1 MSTAAFSG
9 NSNPLNNH
17 VKWQKAKRTELDNSL
32 VELINIKILS
42 PLLLL
47 DQHEFGLGNIEFAG
61 PKEPEKTRVVVSE
74 SVKPSLI
81 FQFLSQLIEGLL
93 LRCLFDRPVLE
104 LVQTTSSYKILTVR

>member
-1 MSTAAFSG
+1 LSTASFSG

-17 VKWQKAKRTELDNSL
+17 VKWQKTKRTELDNSL
-32 VELINIKILS
+32 VNLINVEIPS

-47 DQHEFGLGNIEFAG
+47 DQHEFSLRKIEFAG
-61 PKEPEKTRVVVSE
+61 PEEAEKTRVVVSE

-93 LRCLFDRPVLE
+93 LRCLFDRRVSE
-104 LVQTTSSYKILTVR
+104 LVQTTSSYKIPTVR